1 MIKSRKMQRKDG
13 KTIVKVTKHI
23 ILQNF
28 WEYYIVDD
36 PEMEFPENSDVQYAY
51 AIGVA
56 QEFGT
61 ISMSEM
67 KPYIISETTNL
78 NDVAPAPKWEWI
90 DD

>member
-1 MIKSRKMQRKDG
+1 MRKMQNKK
-13 KTIVKVTKHI
+13 KTTTVKVIKHI

-28 WEYYIVDD
+28 WEYYVVDD
-36 PEMEFPENSDVQYAY
+36 DEMQFEENSDIQYAY
-51 AIGVA
+51 AIGHA

-78 NDVAPAPKWEWI
+78 NDVAPAPDWRWI
-90 DD
+90 DE

>member
-1 MIKSRKMQRKDG
+1 MRKMQNKK
-13 KTIVKVTKHI
+13 KTTTVKVTTHI

-28 WEYYIVDD
+28 WEYYVVDD
-36 PEMEFPENSDVQYAY
+36 DEMQFEEKSDIQFAY
-51 AIGVA
+51 AIGIA

-78 NDVAPAPKWEWI
+78 NDVAPAPDWKWI
-90 DD
+90 DE

>member
-1 MIKSRKMQRKDG
+1 MRKMQNKK
-13 KTIVKVTKHI
+13 KTTTVKVTKHI

-28 WEYYIVDD
+28 WEYYVVDD
-36 PEMEFPENSDVQYAY
+36 DEMQFEENSDIQYAY
-51 AIGVA
+51 AIGIA

-67 KPYIISETTNL
+67 KPFIISETTDL
-78 NDVAPAPKWEWI
+78 DDVAPAPNWRWI